1 MTLSLIL
8 PVYNEEENIKKG
20 NLNKILSYL
29 RKKYFSWEVIIVDD
43 GSDDKTTLLI
53 EKEIKNKKGV
63 ILVKKPHQGKAY
75 SLIAGIKK
83 AKGDWLAFSDFDL
96 ATPIN
101 ELDKLLSFT
110 NQFDIIIGSRNNERK
125 GAPLIRKIM
134 AKGFMI
140 LRDFFINLEGLK
152 DTQCGFK
159 VFKREAALKII
170 NHLKV
175 FKTEKIVKG
184 PSVSAGFDLEF
195 LYLAKK
201 FGYRIKEVPVIW
213 HYAETRRVNFIKDS
227 LETLRDIL
235 RIKILDLRGIYK
247 SE

>member
-1 MTLSLIL
+1 MILSLIL

-29 RKKYFSWEVIIVDD
+29 RKKDFSWEVIIVDD
-43 GSDDKTTLLI
+43 GSDDKTSFLI
-53 EKEIKNKKGV
+53 EKEIKNKRGI

-96 ATPIN
+96 ATPIG
-101 ELDKLLSFT
+101 ELDKLLAYIKEY
-110 NQFDIIIGSRNNERK
+110 DVIIGSRNSERK

-213 HYAETRRVNFIKDS
+213 YYAETRRVNFIKDS
-227 LETLRDIL
+227 LETLRDI
-235 RIKILDLRGIYK
+235 IKIKKFELLKRY
-247 SE
+247 